1 MFISSTSLPFSSEL
15 HNFLSFPLLCS
26 QRGVWPR
33 RRSWWSQPWLQGG
46 GRGGGGGERKK
57 VVVMASMAE
66 EIGNQADPTMCYVI
80 NIVNSQGI
88 WRAENPLVK
97 SLPVFILQVAITLL
111 TFRLLLLILKP
122 LRQPRFIAEILVSTS
137 TLILFIFYNP
147 PFITGQLGRTIKPSS
162 YSPHKSFNNLIKRLV
177 FVTIIYRVRAIKKIC
192 FHMIRGFKSLNNDFI
207 F

>member
-15 HNFLSFPLLCS
+15 HHFLSFPLLCS

-46 GRGGGGGERKK
+46 GGGGGEREK

-137 TLILFIFYNP
+137 TLILLFFI
-147 PFITGQLGRTIKPSS
+147 ILPSS
-162 YSPHKSFNNLIKRLV
+162 RVNLGALSNPQVIPLINPSI
-177 FVTIIYRVRAIKKIC
+177 T
-192 FHMIRGFKSLNNDFI
+192 
-207 F
+207 